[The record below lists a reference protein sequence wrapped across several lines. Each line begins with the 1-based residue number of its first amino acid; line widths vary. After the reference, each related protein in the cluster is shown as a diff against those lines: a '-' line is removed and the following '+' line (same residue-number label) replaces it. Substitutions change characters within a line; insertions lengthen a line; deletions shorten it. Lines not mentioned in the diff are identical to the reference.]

1 MSAFSDLGSL
11 EEERGSVPPAI
22 AVQGV
27 TKRFGHVEAL
37 RGVDCTVGAGE
48 IVALLGD
55 NGAGKSTLLN
65 IICGALAP
73 DSGEVRVFGEAL
85 MPSSVQR
92 GKQLGLEMAYQDLAL
107 APDLSVLENVFLG
120 NEVLRQDWLGKF
132 GWLDR
137 KRMSGRADADIRGL
151 GVSLP
156 SMDMPVS
163 ELSGGQRQVVAIARS
178 AMWAKRAILLDEP
191 TAALGVKQ
199 AGLVSEVIK
208 AASNRRLGV
217 LVVSHDVTR
226 MLSLAHR
233 VIVMRQGRIALDSI
247 ASALSLE
254 KVVQVMVGGA

>member
-1 MSAFSDLGSL
+1 L
-11 EEERGSVPPAI
+11 EDGPGPAPPAI
-22 AVQGV
+22 SVHGV

-48 IVALLGD
+48 VVALLGD

-85 MPSSVQR
+85 TPSSVQR

-120 NEVLRQDWLGKF
+120 NELLRQDWLGKF

-137 KRMSGRADADIRGL
+137 KKMSVRADADIRGL
-151 GVSLP
+151 GVSLS
-156 SMDMPVS
+156 SMHMPVS

-199 AGLVSEVIK
+199 AGLVGEVIR
-208 AASNRRLGV
+208 AAAGRGLGV
-217 LVVSHDVTR
+217 VVVSHDVAR
-226 MLSLAHR
+226 MLALANR
-233 VIVMRQGRIALDSI
+233 VLVLRQGRIALNSI
-247 ASALSLE
+247 ASALSIE
-254 KVVQVMVGGA
+254 KIVQVMVGGA